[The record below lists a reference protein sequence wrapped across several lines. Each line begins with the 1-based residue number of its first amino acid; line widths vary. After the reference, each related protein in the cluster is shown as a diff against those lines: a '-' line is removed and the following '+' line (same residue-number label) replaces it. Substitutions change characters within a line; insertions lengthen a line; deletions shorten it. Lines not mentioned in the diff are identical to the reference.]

1 MSTRRN
7 LLAFTAGAVAVL
19 PLAAKAAETHP
30 DRELLSAC
38 ASFNAIEAEVQRIN
52 GKKGAEYD
60 DDEMDIAIAAW
71 YDALEVAHRVSART
85 PAGLKAKGTI
95 AHLSL
100 RMPWRRIR
108 RPRSREEFFAHS
120 VLYEMKGMASA

>member
-95 AHLSL
+95 AHL
-100 RMPWRRIR
+100 M
-108 RPRSREEFFAHS
+108 FAHALEEDQAPPEPGG
-120 VLYEMKGMASA
+120 VLRSLFCTR